1 MDQKDLERRRDEES
15 RRKLNEHLA
24 KIRKLGRLPTEA
36 EDAAAERLRAEARQE
51 EERAFQHDWQR
62 WKQQYAGRV
71 VEFKVEHADPDA
83 DYKLLGVTRKS
94 TPAEIRRAFYK
105 LAKTNHPDQGGSAD
119 RFHQLMMAYQ
129 RLSGGK

>member
-1 MDQKDLERRRDEES
+1 MDQKERERQRDAES

-24 KIRKLGRLPTEA
+24 KIQKLGRVPTETEEA
-36 EDAAAERLRAEARQE
+36 DAERLRGEARQE
-51 EERAFQHDWQR
+51 EERVFLRDWQR

-71 VEFKVEHADPDA
+71 VEFKVEQVDPDT

-105 LAKTNHPDQGGSAD
+105 LAKTNHPDQGGNAD
-119 RFHQLMMAYQ
+119 RFHLLMMAYQ